1 MFHRKNMEKYESIF
15 LDFFKKLVLK
25 LKIKKKFIY
34 KFFDIKKNNLSK
46 KYIYLKRLF
55 LSD

>member
-1 MFHRKNMEKYESIF
+1 MFHKKNMEKYESIF

-46 KYIYLKRLF
+46 KYIYLKKLF
-55 LSD
+55 LSN